1 MRSSF
6 LPRAKSVSYRLLA
19 IQFGLDVVLGS
30 GSFNERKWSI
40 MRGRSGSTGVE
51 LWHRVNLAWQ
61 QRRVIFADDE
71 EHLHFLKQLGPV
83 SRPPSDDKLFSEYFQ
98 LQSQSDPSLP
108 GCSNRSEFTN

>member
-1 MRSSF
+1 MKGNGQSCAAV
-6 LPRAKSVSYRLLA
+6 PDRLAWSLA
-19 IQFGLDVVLGS
+19 SCQ
-30 GSFNERKWSI
+30 
-40 MRGRSGSTGVE
+40 
-51 LWHRVNLAWQ
+51 LAWQ

-83 SRPPSDDKLFSEYFQ
+83 YGPPSDDKLFSEYCQ